1 MNDTTDAEVFCY
13 AIERLEIKTT
23 DAPRLFSVTRQTL
36 SSWIHGKSKIPKAA
50 FVVLLAMENEAY
62 QRTQARVEDIA
73 RTARTIAEITASREK
88 GNTGT
93 QQEKAGGQVRK
104 TSE

>member
-1 MNDTTDAEVFCY
+1 MNEPKPEAEVFSE
-13 AIERLEIKTT
+13 AIRRLNVKTT
-23 DAPRLFSVTRQTL
+23 DAPHLFGVTRQTL
-36 SSWIHGKSKIPKAA
+36 SSWTKGKSKIPKAA

-73 RTARTIAEITASREK
+73 RTARLIGQITERREK

-93 QQEKAGGQVRK
+93 R
-104 TSE
+104 

>member
-1 MNDTTDAEVFCY
+1 MA
-13 AIERLEIKTT
+13 A
-23 DAPRLFSVTRQTL
+23 RQTL
-36 SSWIHGKSKIPKAA
+36 SSWARGKTKIPKAA
-50 FVVLLAMENEAY
+50 FVAIVALENEAY

-93 QQEKAGGQVRK
+93 QQEKAGGRSGKPANKFTIVYFQQYKGQSFV
-104 TSE
+104 